1 MICFDLTLGFT
12 PQILTQAGPPCY
24 FTAVFFRHLKTKPA
38 TANQNPGFRKKLGLW
53 RGDKRMT
60 ALSLEKLYDYLGTR
74 AIPGSERELH
84 ALCVRI
90 GELVELNGEAWV
102 KYNRQ
107 KLLDEWE
114 YIVRHGIMS

>member
-1 MICFDLTLGFT
+1 MLFYC
-12 PQILTQAGPPCY
+12 C
-24 FTAVFFRHLKTKPA
+24 FFRYQKTKPA
-38 TANQNPGFRKKLGLW
+38 TANQNPGFLKKLGLL
-53 RGDKRMT
+53 RGDKPMT
-60 ALSLEKLYDYLGTR
+60 ALSLEKLYDCLGTR
-74 AIPGSERELH
+74 AIPGSEKELH

-114 YIVRHGIMS
+114 YIVLHGIIS